1 MSIVLVVED
10 SSTQLQIMS
19 DILQDSGVKTAVVSA
34 SDGIEALEQIQNN
47 CPEQLPRHSGNG
59 CGDASHEWV

>member
-34 SDGIEALEQIQNN
+34 SDGIEALEQIQKN
-47 CPEQLPRHSGNG
+47 CPEKLPRKI
-59 CGDASHEWV
+59 AQT